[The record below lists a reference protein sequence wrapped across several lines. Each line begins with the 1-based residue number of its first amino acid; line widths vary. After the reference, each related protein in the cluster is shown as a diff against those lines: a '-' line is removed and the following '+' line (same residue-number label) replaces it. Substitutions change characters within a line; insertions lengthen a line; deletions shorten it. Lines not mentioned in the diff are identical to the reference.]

1 MKRPCPACGRINRI
15 PARHLADAGRC
26 GSCKAEL
33 PPASAPFDVDPEE
46 FDAIVREAKV
56 PVLVDFWAPWCGPC
70 RMAAPHVSEA
80 ATALA
85 GSAVVLKVN
94 TEDHPE
100 LARRFDVRGIPTFAV
115 FRHGS
120 MAKRQPGLMGA
131 PELQRLVHSASGD
144 RGRDDRYDRA

>member
-33 PPASAPFDVDPEE
+33 RPASAPLDVDPEQ
-46 FDAIVREAKV
+46 FDDIVREASV
-56 PVLVDFWAPWCGPC
+56 PVLVDFLAPWCGPC

-80 ATALA
+80 AAALA
-85 GSAVVLKVN
+85 GSAIVLKVN

-100 LARRFDVRGIPTFAV
+100 LAQRFDVRGIPTFAV
-115 FRHGS
+115 FRNGAI
-120 MAKRQPGLMGA
+120 AKRQAGLVGA
-131 PELQRLVHSASGD
+131 RELQRLVQSPE
-144 RGRDDRYDRA
+144 

>member
-1 MKRPCPACGRINRI
+1 MKRRCPACGRTNRI

-33 PPASAPFDVDPEE
+33 PPASAPLDVDVAE
-46 FDAIVREAKV
+46 FDAIVRESSV

-70 RMAAPHVSEA
+70 RMAAPQVSEA
-80 ATALA
+80 AAALA
-85 GSAVVLKVN
+85 GSALVLKVN

-115 FRHGS
+115 FRDGS
-120 MAKRQPGLMGA
+120 MAKRQAGLIGA
-131 PELQRLVHSASGD
+131 RELQRLVQSSAGD